1 MNCGEELK
9 AETSE
14 GLQELQ
20 ERDETD
26 PVGSPIEE
34 GSPLRLPEGPVLAPG
49 DIDVEFGED
58 ETMIINMGPQ
68 HPSTLACS
76 AS

>member
-1 MNCGEELK
+1 LTGEELR

-14 GLQELQ
+14 GPQELRD
-20 ERDETD
+20 RDETS
-26 PVGSPIEE
+26 PVALAIEE
-34 GSPLRLPEGPVLAPG
+34 GSLRLPEGPLLDPG
-49 DIDVEFGED
+49 DIDVEFGSD

-68 HPSTLACS
+68 HRRPMACS